1 MINPFLKTEWLREG
15 RNIRLPLMIIFY
27 IAIMA
32 FIMILFMVFNEE
44 SFQQGYYYDTTTYQY
59 QFLIISTFQII
70 TVLLLTPFTV
80 SRLFIVDKEKN
91 MLEQFE
97 MVPGVSFQYVTAKII
112 LVLAVHVLLFIS
124 GLPVSALSCI
134 YTGISG
140 VKLLRL
146 GAMIFLYAFW
156 SGAISIFFYTVC
168 SKSVW
173 AFASTFFVQLMFGI
187 GTLMLTEVF
196 RNGSLMMSD
205 TGRIAPE
212 IVAVCLILLAFNPL
226 SSYMGFYG
234 SITGDIGIFG
244 TFCSHLGIDT
254 SDKWF
259 ILLFYKVSSLAC
271 VLVGVLFLSLS
282 VWYMDRRRR
291 T

>member
-32 FIMILFMVFNEE
+32 FMMILFMVFNEE
-44 SFQQGYYYDTTTYQY
+44 SFQQGYYYNTTTYQY
-59 QFLIISTFQII
+59 QFLILSTFQIAM
-70 TVLLLTPFTV
+70 VLLLMPFTV
-80 SRLFIVDKEKN
+80 SRLFVIDKEKN

-97 MVPGVSFQYVTAKII
+97 MIPGVSFQYVTAKMI
-112 LVLAVHVLLFIS
+112 LVMAVHALLFIS

-156 SGAISIFFYTVC
+156 SGAISIFFYTVLT
-168 SKSVW
+168 KSVW
-173 AFASTFFVQLMFGI
+173 AFAATSFVQLMFAL
-187 GTLMLTEVF
+187 GTLVLTELL
-196 RNGSLMMSD
+196 RNGSLMMSN
-205 TGRIAPE
+205 TGEIAPE
-212 IVAVCLILLAFNPL
+212 TVMICLFLLMLNPL

-254 SDKWF
+254 SHKWF
-259 ILLFYKVSSLAC
+259 ILLFYKVSSLVC
-271 VLVGVLFLSLS
+271 VLVGILFLALS
-282 VWYMDRRRR
+282 IWYMDKRRQA
-291 T
+291 

>member
-1 MINPFLKTEWLREG
+1 
-15 RNIRLPLMIIFY
+15 
-27 IAIMA
+27 
-32 FIMILFMVFNEE
+32 
-44 SFQQGYYYDTTTYQY
+44 
-59 QFLIISTFQII
+59 
-70 TVLLLTPFTV
+70 
-80 SRLFIVDKEKN
+80 
-91 MLEQFE
+91 
-97 MVPGVSFQYVTAKII
+97 
-112 LVLAVHVLLFIS
+112 
-124 GLPVSALSCI
+124 
-134 YTGISG
+134 
-140 VKLLRL
+140 
-146 GAMIFLYAFW
+146 MIFLYAFW

-282 VWYMDRRRR
+282 VWYMDKRRR